1 MESLLEIALTLFFTL
16 WGFYIIGYAVGVFK
30 QHPARALGRMIRAT
44 IKGTF
49 WLLKVLIEASG
60 QLIMALVHGA
70 PADRKIGNGDQGKT
84 AFLTGFDRWKLI
96 RRRGHDGLV
105 VDGRRRL
112 SLERSMRGAAVIAP
126 TGSGKTTSY
135 LIVNALTL
143 SSSAVITDPSG
154 EIYKASAGWL
164 HSQGYEIKVFNV
176 ADVSHSHF
184 FNPLHRADNN
194 HTAIGQLADTLIYSA
209 FPESRDPFWNA
220 SAKSLIGVLIRCLK
234 TQPPEYANLHNLRYL
249 LNNFGQDASNL
260 NSFISRT
267 ADEATFQ
274 EWKGVIATAPKVLAS
289 IVSTCKAALEKVADP
304 AVARLTSTET
314 LHFEELRRRRCVL
327 YLITPEQE
335 TRYWSFITN
344 LLIGQ
349 LFAFCM
355 KPPRPGEPHEPI
367 LFLLDEFAN
376 QGRYPDFSVTA
387 STIRKYSCSLS
398 IVLQD
403 VMQLERV
410 YGKAE
415 ASSILNGGMTTKIFL
430 PGLPQPT
437 CEHLSRVL
445 GKGEDGMPILTPDQ
459 IRTLPDSSGLL
470 IHGNKKPVLLDMV
483 PFYKSRKLL
492 TRSRI
497 PPPPLPESDTSTELH
512 YVPLGRKNER
522 KKKHPKVKTSDTQ
535 PNAEDVGGAPAQAAE
550 AVEPLKTLSPTSAT
564 SSTTQK
570 TERSDSPHSVEP
582 NQRAG
587 RSERDHSRLVPPWV
601 GEILEESRRA
611 REEVEILRE
620 SIGVHTVTRK
630 EAARILGKSTKTLK
644 RWEDKGI
651 LKRVEVSAPGVHYD
665 YDSVLKLKQE
675 CS

>member
-1 MESLLEIALTLFFTL
+1 MEAIINSILTILISLF
-16 WGFYIIGYAVGVFK
+16 GFYCVLYGAKIVK
-30 QHPARALGRMIRAT
+30 KHPAKVLGEMIRAT

-49 WLLKVLIEASG
+49 WLLKALIEAIG

-70 PADRKIGNGDQGKT
+70 PADTEIGSGDHGRA
-84 AFLTGFDRWKLI
+84 AFLTGLDRWKLI
-96 RRRGHDGLV
+96 RRRGHHGLV

-143 SSSAVITDPSG
+143 TSSAVITDPSG

-176 ADVSHSHF
+176 SDVSHSHF
-184 FNPLHRADNN
+184 FNPLHRADN
-194 HTAIGQLADTLIYSA
+194 HTAIGQLADTLIHSA

-220 SAKSLIGVLIRCLK
+220 SAKSLVGVLIRCLK

-249 LNNFGQDASNL
+249 LNNFGHDGSNL

-267 ADEATFQ
+267 ADEATFE

-314 LHFEELRRRRCVL
+314 LHFEDLRRRRCVL

-445 GKGEDGMPILTPDQ
+445 GKGEDGRPILTPDQ

-470 IHGNKKPVLLDMV
+470 IHGNKKPVVLNMT
-483 PFYKSRKLL
+483 PYYENPKLL
-492 TRSRI
+492 KRTQ
-497 PPPPLPESDTSTELH
+497 PPPAPLRESTTSTELQWISLEGSDEGRHQPKAQTTFPESDTEGTEIA
-512 YVPLGRKNER
+512 V
-522 KKKHPKVKTSDTQ
+522 
-535 PNAEDVGGAPAQAAE
+535 APPSEAAE
-550 AVEPLKTLSPTSAT
+550 PLPMLSPLPPTSPAPT
-564 SSTTQK
+564 DVPDTTRGD
-570 TERSDSPHSVEP
+570 EL
-582 NQRAG
+582 NQRP
-587 RSERDHSRLVPPWV
+587 RPSDKDHDRQPPPWADTLV
-601 GEILEESRRA
+601 EESRRA
-611 REEVEILRE
+611 REEVAGLRE
-620 SIGVHTVTRK
+620 VIGLHTISRK
-630 EAARILGKSTKTLK
+630 EAAAMLGVSTKTLQ
-644 RWEDKGI
+644 RWEQKGLI
-651 LKRVEVSAPGVHYD
+651 ERVPVTAPGIFYD
-665 YDSVLKLKQE
+665 FEAIRRLRQKRS
-675 CS
+675 